1 MDHEYRYL
9 SPYSVSEQLQ
19 PVIKDLELS
28 AVTQQL
34 KDEGFAIVRDA
45 VAVHGSWGQSKSIC
59 AGSKFKRISRISSE
73 NWSYIAFSDD
83 CFA

>member
-1 MDHEYRYL
+1 MDHEYQYL
-9 SPYSVSEQLQ
+9 SPYSASEQLQ

-45 VAVHGSWGQSKSIC
+45 VQPVRRQTLWDHWAY
-59 AGSKFKRISRISSE
+59 F
-73 NWSYIAFSDD
+73 
-83 CFA
+83 